1 MSEPNEQERPVEEAA
16 ELPAET
22 EAAVEEAVSEE
33 EAVKS
38 TEQEDEASA
47 SEQESVEGAEEVA
60 EGDPEEA
67 AEDEEQVAEQPGT
80 PAEGEA
86 EEAAEA
92 PAVIPSEG
100 ERLALLE
107 AIIYVTEEPLTA
119 DQIAGGLALP
129 REVVEGD
136 LNRLVEQY
144 TAVHRG
150 IEVRKVAGGYKM
162 YTKAEHHE
170 AVRVFVKNV
179 QPKLK
184 LSKPAFETLA
194 VIAYKQPITVPEI
207 QAIRGVNASGTIHTL
222 LKHKLITSAG
232 RKKVVGKPMMYKT
245 TREFLVQFGL
255 DDLNELPNL
264 KEFEELSRAALG
276 DEEPEGEIEPPPTA
290 EGEAPPEAE
299 LAAAEEAAED
309 KAEAEEAAA
318 ADEPSDEEPE
328 IEENPETDEAEEPE
342 GDAEKDA

>member
-1 MSEPNEQERPVEEAA
+1 LSEPNEQERPLEEAA
-16 ELPAET
+16 EQQVET
-22 EAAVEEAVSEE
+22 EAAAEEAVSEE
-33 EAVKS
+33 EA
-38 TEQEDEASA
+38 
-47 SEQESVEGAEEVA
+47 EEVA
-60 EGDPEEA
+60 EGDL
-67 AEDEEQVAEQPGT
+67 EDAEQVAEQPGAS
-80 PAEGEA
+80 AEGEA
-86 EEAAEA
+86 EEIAEA
-92 PAVIPSEG
+92 QAVIPSED

-144 TAVHRG
+144 SAAYRG

-276 DEEPEGEIEPPPTA
+276 DEELEGEIEPLPAA